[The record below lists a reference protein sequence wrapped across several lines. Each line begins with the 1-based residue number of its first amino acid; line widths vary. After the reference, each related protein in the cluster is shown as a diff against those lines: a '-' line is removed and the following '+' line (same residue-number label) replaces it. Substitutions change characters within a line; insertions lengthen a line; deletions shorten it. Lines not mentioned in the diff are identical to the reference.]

1 MGVCILG
8 MGDCNSASSSDISNI
23 TDNNIEIN
31 NSIRNQINQDCSQL
45 LGSSNT
51 INIVGSTVKKLS
63 ASQKN
68 SVQSMCIMQSILK
81 SQTSA
86 DVVNKLLGQ
95 IKNNLESRGALLG
108 SPASNNSI
116 VKNITTNK
124 TNIDNSK
131 FNDVSKKCI
140 MDIKQSNLLNIIGSN
155 VEDTT
160 TDQANEGFLKCMS
173 AHSDDTAITAAS
185 LGDTKQESQSTSQT
199 SGGDVA
205 KSLGEGISSAAQG
218 IGEGASSWVTSFTY
232 PLLFACIALLI
243 VSSISAIIAV
253 LTPQGQQSVASLAKM
268 APQAASFAKIATDLY
283 KK

>member
-131 FNDVSKKCI
+131 FNDISKKCI

-185 LGDTKQESQSTSQT
+185 LGDTKQEAESTSKT

-205 KSLGEGISSAAQG
+205 KSLGEGVSTAAQG
-218 IGEGASSWVTSFTY
+218 IGAGASSWVTSFTY
-232 PLLFACIALLI
+232 PMMFALIAI
-243 VSSISAIIAV
+243 VCLSS
-253 LTPQGQQSVASLAKM
+253 LSVILSVFLSSN
-268 APQAASFAKIATDLY
+268 PQAAQSTQQFAKLAADLY
-283 KK
+283 KNKGA

>member
-8 MGDCNSASSSDISNI
+8 MGDCTSASSSDISNI

-131 FNDVSKKCI
+131 FNDISKKCI

-185 LGDTKQESQSTSQT
+185 LGDTKQEAESTSKT

-205 KSLGEGISSAAQG
+205 KSLGEGVSTAAQG
-218 IGEGASSWVTSFTY
+218 IGAGASSWVTSFTY
-232 PLLFACIALLI
+232 PMMFALIAI
-243 VSSISAIIAV
+243 VCLSS
-253 LTPQGQQSVASLAKM
+253 LSVILSVFLSSN
-268 APQAASFAKIATDLY
+268 PQAAQSTQQFAKLAADLY
-283 KK
+283 KNKGA

>member
-8 MGDCNSASSSDISNI
+8 MGDCTSASSSDISNI

-131 FNDVSKKCI
+131 FNDISKKCI

-185 LGDTKQESQSTSQT
+185 LGDTKQEAESTSKT

-205 KSLGEGISSAAQG
+205 KSLGEGVSTAAQG
-218 IGEGASSWVTSFTY
+218 IGAGASSWVTSFTY
-232 PLLFACIALLI
+232 PMMFALIAI
-243 VSSISAIIAV
+243 VCLSS
-253 LTPQGQQSVASLAKM
+253 LSVILSVFLSSN
-268 APQAASFAKIATDLY
+268 PQAAQSTQQFAKLAADLY
-283 KK
+283 KNKRS